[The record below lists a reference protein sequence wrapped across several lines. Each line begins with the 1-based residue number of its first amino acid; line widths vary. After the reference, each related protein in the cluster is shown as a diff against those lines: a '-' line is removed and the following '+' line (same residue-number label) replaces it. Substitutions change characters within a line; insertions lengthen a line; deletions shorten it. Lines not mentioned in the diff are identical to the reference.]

1 MPQEDE
7 DDPKLSCSGKDSDQ
21 NADLNVVAAQPIPAF
36 CSRWVWSQRLAVSRA
51 FPPPPPSAEDS
62 ESPLDWL
69 PMAPEI
75 EDPEEPGWGQLEVSG
90 RGQQDVVVGG
100 ASGRGQLDVVVGGA
114 SGGVSWMLGE
124 GPVRGVSW
132 RLVGGVSCK

>member
-1 MPQEDE
+1 M
-7 DDPKLSCSGKDSDQ
+7 LS
-21 NADLNVVAAQPIPAF
+21 F
-36 CSRWVWSQRLAVSRA
+36 
-51 FPPPPPSAEDS
+51 PPPSAEDS

-124 GPVRGVSW
+124 GSAGDWWEGSAASDS
-132 RLVGGVSCK
+132 VG